1 MRLAGLSWLGPV
13 VLSFVSIAPTSASA
27 ACVSRLSTIANT
39 AAICGME
46 ARLSD
51 TIAEAEPIDPVE
63 ELSIEATEIQPT
75 PAGETRFGIEIVT
88 RLGAKTVSPAD
99 LLWFQAAFAEAD
111 LSHNLVTWQPPAR
124 ASHPELPQ
132 AGPQA
137 DGWILSAG
145 LLYHWLPNLRHAFFT
160 SLAWHEPPRAA
171 LRGHGDD
178 KAMLTIG
185 SGTRLTWSLVDGM
198 DLGLEVLYA
207 RSGEFVHKR
216 IGFKDMTLDGKID
229 ARLRFNKEF

>member
-1 MRLAGLSWLGPV
+1 MRLPGSLWLGLSFLI
-13 VLSFVSIAPTSASA
+13 VSIAPTAASA
-27 ACVSRLSTIANT
+27 ACASRLSTIADT
-39 AAICGME
+39 AAICGGE

-51 TIAEAEPIDPVE
+51 TIAAVESMDSVEDLSFEAMEV
-63 ELSIEATEIQPT
+63 QPT
-75 PAGETRFGIEIVT
+75 PAGETRFGIEIVS

-111 LSHNLVTWQPPAR
+111 LRDNLATLQPQPR
-124 ASHPELPQ
+124 ASQAERPQ
-132 AGPQA
+132 AGLQP
-137 DGWILSAG
+137 DGWFLSAG

-160 SLAWHEPPRAA
+160 SLAWQEPPRAA

-185 SGTRLTWSLVDGM
+185 SGTRLTWSPVDGV

-207 RSGEFVHKR
+207 RTGEFVHR
-216 IGFKDMTLDGKID
+216 RVGFKDMTLDGKID